1 MRLKISL
8 LFLTLSFAV
17 LALCG
22 VVVRQMAAAEQAA
35 TTTDTLLRATNAA
48 ALTLANALEA
58 QQRDLTTLAN
68 TLGSAAELDLNNPP
82 ALQALLASHLRD
94 GVAWLAVL
102 DAEGRILATTT
113 QIALGENASSSAW
126 FQRSAQTPFASD
138 QHALAWPATSTAGA
152 DGMPWGVLMAAPF
165 PLPGSAQP
173 ADAQAP
179 PAAAAQEAKP
189 ASGRAVLMLGN
200 AWRTSV
206 RDQLL
211 RSPADAAWAG
221 QVRVLLSTQSGLPL
235 TPADVAPIPPVQPG
249 QCGLRKATLSGAFMQ
264 CTASVTGRNEAQNL
278 GWLVTLQLPETVL
291 VAGMQAFDRQLIL
304 VCGLAA
310 LALALAGWWLAGR
323 ITRPMHAMVTAANHM
338 ALGERKPELTS
349 DLPGSGPLGLSLNRL
364 LTSLR
369 QSEAEWVRT
378 QLSLETRVEE
388 RTRELEKAV
397 TELQEANTDLDR
409 FASMVSHDLLAPV
422 RAMRT
427 FSELLLLDY
436 ADQLPPEAK
445 RLLTRVDQAGQD
457 MSNLV
462 NALHALSKLGHKP
475 LQVVPADIQA
485 VVEQTLRAHV
495 PERRLET
502 ITVQP
507 LPPCPCDPAMLRV
520 VFDNLIGNAVKYSQR
535 QAAPQIVVGGQD
547 EGERCVYWVAD
558 NGAGFDPAYAHR
570 LFQIFQRLHSQ
581 REYPGTGVGL
591 ATVARVVHRHGGK
604 VWAEGTPNEGAT
616 FYFSL
621 PKQATSAPAPV
632 TPASV

>member
-8 LFLTLSFAV
+8 LFVALSFAV

-22 VVVRQMAAAEQAA
+22 VAVRQMVVAEQAA
-35 TTTDTLLRATNAA
+35 ATTDTLLRATNAA

-58 QQRDLTTLAN
+58 QQRDLTALAS
-68 TLGSAAELDLNNPP
+68 TLGSANELDLNNSP
-82 ALQALLASHLRD
+82 ALQALLASHVRD

-102 DAEGRILATTT
+102 DAQGHIVATTT
-113 QIALGENASSSAW
+113 QIALGDNASSAVW
-126 FQRSAQTPFASD
+126 FQHSAQAPFTSD
-138 QHALAWPATSTAGA
+138 QHALDWPANLNAGA
-152 DGMPWGVLMAAPF
+152 DGMPWGVLIAAP
-165 PLPGSAQP
+165 LSGSAKP
-173 ADAQAP
+173 ADTQTP
-179 PAAAAQEAKP
+179 PAKAAQEVEP
-189 ASGRAVLMLGN
+189 ASGRVVLMLGH
-200 AWRTSV
+200 AWRTGL
-206 RDQLL
+206 RDQIA
-211 RSPADAAWAG
+211 RSPAHAPWAG
-221 QVRVLLSTQSGLPL
+221 QVRLLLSTQSGLPL
-235 TPADVAPIPPVQPG
+235 TPSDVAPIPPVQPG
-249 QCGLRKATLSGAFMQ
+249 HCGLRKATLSGTFMQ
-264 CTASVTGRNEAQNL
+264 CTASVAARNDAQNL
-278 GWLVTLQLPETVL
+278 GWLVTLQLPEAAL
-291 VAGMQAFDRQLIL
+291 GAGMPTFDRQLL
-304 VCGLAA
+304 LAGALAA
-310 LALALAGWWLAGR
+310 LALVLAGWWLAGR
-323 ITRPMHAMVTAANHM
+323 ITRPLQAMVTAANHM
-338 ALGERKPELTS
+338 ALGERQPELTS

-475 LQVVPADIQA
+475 LQVVPTDVQA

-495 PERRLET
+495 PEWQLET
-502 ITVQP
+502 ISVQP

-520 VFDNLIGNAVKYSQR
+520 VFDNLIGNAVKYSHR
-535 QAAPQIVVGGQD
+535 QTPPQIVVGGQD
-547 EGERCVYWVAD
+547 EGDRCVYWVAD

-581 REYPGTGVGL
+581 RDYPGTGVGL
-591 ATVARVVHRHGGK
+591 ATVAKVVHRHGGK

-621 PKQATSAPAPV
+621 PKQTATAALPV
-632 TPASV
+632 TPASA

>member
-8 LFLTLSFAV
+8 LFVALSFPV
-17 LALCG
+17 LTLCG
-22 VVVRQMAAAEQAA
+22 VAVRQMVAAEQAA
-35 TTTDTLLRATNAA
+35 ATTDTLARATNAA

-58 QQRDLTTLAN
+58 QQRDLTALAN
-68 TLGSAAELDLNNPP
+68 TLGSANELDLNNSP
-82 ALQALLASHLRD
+82 ALQALLASHLRN

-102 DAEGRILATTT
+102 DDQGHILATTT
-113 QIALGENASSSAW
+113 QIALGDNASSAVW
-126 FQRSAQTPFASD
+126 FQRSAQAPFTSD
-138 QHALAWPATSTAGA
+138 QHALAWPANPNAGAGA
-152 DGMPWGVLMAAPF
+152 DGMPWGVLIAAPLSGNAK
-165 PLPGSAQP
+165 PADTQTPP
-173 ADAQAP
+173 ADAV
-179 PAAAAQEAKP
+179 QEAKP
-189 ASGRAVLMLGN
+189 ASGRVVLMLGHG
-200 AWRTSV
+200 WRTSL
-206 RDQLL
+206 RDQLA
-211 RSPADAAWAG
+211 RSPANAPWAE
-221 QVRVLLSTQSGLPL
+221 QVRLLLSTQSGLPL
-235 TPADVAPIPPVQPG
+235 TPSDAAPIPPVQPS
-249 QCGLRKATLSGAFMQ
+249 QCGLRKATLSGAFVQ
-264 CTASVTGRNEAQNL
+264 CTASVAGRIEAQNL
-278 GWLVTLQLPETVL
+278 GWLVTLQLPEAVL
-291 VAGMQAFDRQLIL
+291 AARMPAFDRQLL
-304 VCGLAA
+304 LAGALAA

-475 LQVVPADIQA
+475 LQVVPTDIQA

-495 PERRLET
+495 PEWQLAT
-502 ITVQP
+502 IRVQP

-535 QAAPQIVVGGQD
+535 QTPPQIVVGGQD
-547 EGERCVYWVAD
+547 EGDRCVYWVAD

-581 REYPGTGVGL
+581 RDYPGTGVGL
-591 ATVARVVHRHGGK
+591 ATVAKVVHRHGGK

-621 PKQATSAPAPV
+621 PKHAATAALPL
-632 TPASV
+632 TPASA

>member
-8 LFLTLSFAV
+8 LFTALSFGV
-17 LALCG
+17 LLLCSL
-22 VVVRQMAAAEQAA
+22 VVRQMVAAEHAA
-35 TTTDTLLRATNAA
+35 TTTDILLRATNTA
-48 ALTLANALEA
+48 ALSLSTALENQQRDLSALANALGNA
-58 QQRDLTTLAN
+58 T
-68 TLGSAAELDLNNPP
+68 ELDLDSPP
-82 ALQALLASHLRD
+82 TLQAMLASHLHD

-102 DAEGRILATTT
+102 GPQGQILASTTPV
-113 QIALGENASSSAW
+113 ALDENVSEAVW
-126 FQRSAQTPFASD
+126 FQRSAHNPFASD
-138 QHALAWPATSTAGA
+138 QHALAWPAPSATSA
-152 DGMPWGVLMAAPF
+152 DGQPWGVLMAAPF
-165 PLPGSAQP
+165 ADKTLATGGEATP
-173 ADAQAP
+173 ARQA
-179 PAAAAQEAKP
+179 AKP
-189 ASGRAVLMLGN
+189 ANGRVVVMLGDG
-200 AWRTSV
+200 WRTAL
-206 RDQLL
+206 RDGIV
-211 RSPADAAWAG
+211 RSPANAPWAN
-221 QVRVLLSTQSGLPL
+221 QVRVLLSTQSGQPL

-249 QCGLRKATLSGAFMQ
+249 QCGLRQATLSGTFMQ
-264 CTASVTGRNEAQNL
+264 CTAVVTGRSETQSLAWQVSLQVPEAVLTARMPAFYRQ
-278 GWLVTLQLPETVL
+278 WLL
-291 VAGMQAFDRQLIL
+291 VVGM
-304 VCGLAA
+304 AA

-323 ITRPMHAMVTAANHM
+323 ITRPMKAMVTAANHM
-338 ALGERKPELTS
+338 ALGERRLELTA
-349 DLPGSGPLGLSLNRL
+349 DLPASGPLGLSLNRL
-364 LTSLR
+364 LSSLR

-397 TELQEANTDLDR
+397 AELQEANTDLDR

-475 LQVVPADIQA
+475 LQVVPTDIQA
-485 VVEQTLRAHV
+485 VVDQTLRAHV
-495 PERRLET
+495 PQWPVEH
-502 ITVQP
+502 ISVQT

-520 VFDNLIGNAVKYSQR
+520 VLDNLIGNAVKYSQR
-535 QAAPQIVVGGQD
+535 QTPPQIVIGGQD
-547 EGERCVYWVAD
+547 EGEHCVYWVAD

-621 PKQATSAPAPV
+621 PKQAASAPATV
-632 TPASV
+632 TPASG

>member
-8 LFLTLSFAV
+8 LFATLAIGV
-17 LALCG
+17 LLLCS
-22 VVVRQMAAAEQAA
+22 VVVRQLVASDQTVQA
-35 TTTDTLLRATNAA
+35 TDTLLRATHNAA
-48 ALTLANALEA
+48 LSLSNALEA
-58 QQRDLTTLAN
+58 KQRELGALAHV
-68 TLGSAAELDLNNPP
+68 LGSATEADLGHPP
-82 ALQALLASHLRD
+82 ALQALLAPHLRD

-102 DAEGRILATTT
+102 GAQGQILASTTP
-113 QIALGENASSSAW
+113 IALGDNASAAVW

-138 QHALAWPATSTAGA
+138 QHALAWPAPSPAGA
-152 DGMPWGVLMAAPF
+152 DSQPWGVLLAAPF
-165 PLPGSAQP
+165 PNRAGVTEESVTPTNQQATP
-173 ADAQAP
+173 AN
-179 PAAAAQEAKP
+179 
-189 ASGRAVLMLGN
+189 GRVVLMLN
-200 AWRTSV
+200 DAWRTAV
-206 RDQLL
+206 RDGIV
-211 RSPADAAWAG
+211 RSPANAPWAN
-221 QVRVLLSTQSGLPL
+221 QVRVLLSTQSGQPL
-235 TPADVAPIPPVQPG
+235 TPDDVAPIPPVQPG
-249 QCGLRKATLSGAFMQ
+249 QCGLRQATLSGSFMQ
-264 CTASVTGRNEAQNL
+264 CTATVAGRGETQSLAWQ
-278 GWLVTLQLPETVL
+278 VSLQLPA
-291 VAGMQAFDRQLIL
+291 VALTARMTAFDRQWLL
-304 VCGLAA
+304 VVGLAA

-323 ITRPMHAMVTAANHM
+323 ITRPMKAMVTAANHM
-338 ALGERKPELTS
+338 ALGERRLELTA
-349 DLPGSGPLGLSLNRL
+349 DLPENGPLGLSLNRL

-378 QLSLETRVEE
+378 QLSLEARVEE

-475 LQVVPADIQA
+475 LQVVATDIQS

-495 PERRLET
+495 PEWQLDT
-502 ITVQP
+502 ISVQT

-535 QAAPQIVVGGQD
+535 QTPPQIVVGGQD

-581 REYPGTGVGL
+581 RDYPGTGVGL

-621 PKQATSAPAPV
+621 PKQASVAPSPV

>member
-8 LFLTLSFAV
+8 LFVALSFAV
-17 LALCG
+17 LTLCG
-22 VVVRQMAAAEQAA
+22 VAVRQMVAAEQAA
-35 TTTDTLLRATNAA
+35 TTTDTLSRATNAA

-58 QQRDLTTLAN
+58 QQRDLTALAN
-68 TLGSAAELDLNNPP
+68 TLGSATELDLNNQP
-82 ALQALLASHLRD
+82 ALQALLASHLRN
-94 GVAWLAVL
+94 GVEWLAVL
-102 DAEGRILATTT
+102 DDQGQILATTT
-113 QIALGENASSSAW
+113 QIALGDNASSAVW
-126 FQRSAQTPFASD
+126 FQRSALAPFISD
-138 QHALAWPATSTAGA
+138 QHALAWPANPNAGA
-152 DGMPWGVLMAAPF
+152 DGMPWGVLIAAP
-165 PLPGSAQP
+165 LSDNAKP
-173 ADAQAP
+173 AGTETP
-179 PAAAAQEAKP
+179 PAGAAQEVKP
-189 ASGRAVLMLGN
+189 ASGRVVLMLGHG
-200 AWRTSV
+200 WRTSL
-206 RDQLL
+206 RDQLA
-211 RSPADAAWAG
+211 RAPADAPLAG
-221 QVRVLLSTQSGLPL
+221 QVRLLLSTQSGLPL
-235 TPADVAPIPPVQPG
+235 TPSDSAPISPVQPG

-264 CTASVTGRNEAQNL
+264 CTASVAGRNEAQNL
-278 GWLVTLQLPETVL
+278 GWLVTLQLPEAML
-291 VAGMQAFDRQLIL
+291 AAGVPAFDRQLL
-304 VCGLAA
+304 LAGALAA

-349 DLPGSGPLGLSLNRL
+349 DLPGSGPLGPSLNRL

-475 LQVVPADIQA
+475 LQVVPTDIQA

-495 PERRLET
+495 PEWQLET
-502 ITVQP
+502 IRVQP

-520 VFDNLIGNAVKYSQR
+520 VFDNLIGNAVKYSHR
-535 QAAPQIVVGGQD
+535 QTPPQIVVGGQD

-581 REYPGTGVGL
+581 RDYPGTGVGL
-591 ATVARVVHRHGGK
+591 ATVAKVVHRHGGK

-621 PKQATSAPAPV
+621 PKQAATAALPV
-632 TPASV
+632 TPASA